1 MCGGD
6 FTPCTP
12 FLGILSRCEATL
24 GKYIIRR
31 ILQMIP
37 ALFLVSVAVFMIIHL
52 IPGDPAQIVAGPNA
66 TDEQLEALTRQFG
79 LDQPLWIQYFTWLR
93 NALSG
98 NMGYSF
104 INDYPVNKMIAQRVP
119 ATLELAAA
127 AAIIVLFIS
136 IPLGIFASLRPGS
149 FIDFTSTLF
158 SALSFAVPGFWLAII
173 LIMLFSL
180 KLKWLPPSG
189 RPEFSNEP
197 IEHLKSLIMPALALG
212 IGISAKIARY
222 LRSSM
227 LEVLDQDYTRTARSK
242 GLHERVVVGRHVLR
256 NALIPVIT
264 VMGLQVGD
272 LLSGAIIVESVFAWP
287 GVGRLTMQAISWRD
301 YSLLQADVLY
311 IVLAFMV
318 INLLTDLAYGF
329 IDPRIHYD

>member
-1 MCGGD
+1 MS
-6 FTPCTP
+6 T
-12 FLGILSRCEATL
+12 
-24 GKYIIRR
+24 YVIRR

-37 ALFLVSVAVFMIIHL
+37 ALWLVSVAVFMIIHL
-52 IPGDPAQIVAGPNA
+52 IPGDPAHVMAGPNA
-66 TDEQLEALTRQFG
+66 TDEQLEVLTHKFE
-79 LDQPLWIQYFTWLR
+79 LDRPLWIQYVKWLS

-104 INDYPVNKMIAQRVP
+104 INGYPVNKLIAQRVP
-119 ATLELAAA
+119 ATLELAVGS
-127 AAIIVLFIS
+127 AIVVVIIAF
-136 IPLGIFASLRPGS
+136 PLGILAALRPGS
-149 FIDFTSTLF
+149 LLDFSSTLF
-158 SALSFAVPGFWLAII
+158 SALSFAVPGFWLAIMMI
-173 LIMLFSL
+173 LLFSL
-180 KLKWLPPSG
+180 RLKWLPPAG
-189 RPEFSNEP
+189 RPDFSEQP
-197 IEHLKSLIMPALALG
+197 TEHLKSLIMPVLVLG
-212 IGISAKIARY
+212 IGISAKITRY

-242 GLHERVVVGRHVLR
+242 GLHERAVIWRHVLR

-287 GVGRLTMQAISWRD
+287 GVGRLTLQAISWRD

-318 INLLTDLAYGF
+318 INLLTDLSYGF
-329 IDPRIHYD
+329 IDPRIRYG